1 MGKAEKDSLRLG
13 KLRWL
18 WFVPALIMFF
28 VSRMAF
34 GTTAAAIL
42 AAAFGIGYFK
52 ICTGA
57 KKKVICDE
65 IISDMK
71 ESLGKAGFENTVFE
85 IKSMSIG
92 LVVRV
97 YLIRAR
103 SRAEIYSR
111 IISERIESG
120 WYKKHIWVT
129 QVVDVEKSESI
140 EEARRVLNEVLL
152 EDIREKAGG
161 KGKE

>member
-13 KLRWL
+13 RLSWF
-18 WFVPALIMFF
+18 WFVPAFIMFF
-28 VSRMAF
+28 AGRMAF
-34 GTTAAAIL
+34 GTAVAVIL
-42 AAAFGIGYFK
+42 AAVFGIGYFK

-65 IISDMK
+65 IISDMQK
-71 ESLGKAGFENTVFE
+71 SLGKEGFENTVFE

-97 YLIRAR
+97 YFIRAR

-129 QVVDVEKSESI
+129 QVVDVEKTEAI
-140 EEARRVLNEVLL
+140 EDARRVLNDVLL
-152 EDIREKAGG
+152 QDIREKLGR